1 GVADAVVSVELTR
14 RMVAALEEE
23 KGNIKYTEYDE
34 ASGVKHDAWTPCY
47 SNPDVFEWI
56 YEQRKGQKEKK

>member
-1 GVADAVVSVELTR
+1 
-14 RMVAALEEE
+14 MVAALEKE